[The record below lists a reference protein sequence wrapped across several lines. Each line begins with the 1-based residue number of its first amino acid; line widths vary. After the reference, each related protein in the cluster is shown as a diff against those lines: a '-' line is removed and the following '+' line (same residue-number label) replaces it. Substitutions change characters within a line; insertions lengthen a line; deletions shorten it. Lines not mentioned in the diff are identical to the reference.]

1 MKEIKLEQFSGPLD
15 LLIALIDQ
23 EKLNINDIALSKVTG
38 QYFDYLNKLEE
49 RRPEEL
55 ADFLVIATKLVYM
68 KSKNLLPQISPDE
81 DYGPSLAE
89 QLKMYKRYIE
99 ASRDVNRMWNKSI
112 LGYGRVEPPVKPEG
126 FVLPLNA
133 KNSDLKDS
141 FISLLKRLKPINP
154 LPKVSIDRAISVKQ
168 KIDLIYNL
176 LKRYK
181 KISFATILA
190 EAENKTEVIVS
201 FLAILELIK
210 FGNAAV
216 RQTKTFADLEISK
229 I

>member
-1 MKEIKLEQFSGPLD
+1 MQEIKLEQFSGPLD
-15 LLIALIDQ
+15 LLLALIEQ
-23 EKLNINDIALSKVTG
+23 EKLNINDIALSKVTE

-81 DYGPSLAE
+81 DDGPSLAE

-99 ASRDVNRMWNKSI
+99 ASRDMNRMWNKNSI
-112 LGYGRVEPPVKPEG
+112 GYGRMEPPVKPEG
-126 FVLPLNA
+126 FVLPVNA
-133 KNSDLKDS
+133 KSGDLKDS
-141 FISLLKRLKPINP
+141 FISLLKRLKPVNP

-168 KIDLIYNL
+168 KIDFIFNL
-176 LKRYK
+176 LKQHK
-181 KISFATILA
+181 KLSFSTILA
-190 EAENKTEVIVS
+190 EAENKTDVIVS
-201 FLAILELIK
+201 FLAILELVK

-216 RQTKTFADLEISK
+216 RQTKTYADLEISK

>member
-1 MKEIKLEQFSGPLD
+1 MREIKLEQFSGPLD
-15 LLIALIDQ
+15 LLLALIEQ
-23 EKLNINDIALSKVTG
+23 EKLNINDIALSKVTE

-68 KSKNLLPQISPDE
+68 KSKNLLPQLAADE
-81 DYGPSLAE
+81 DDGPSLAD
-89 QLKMYKRYIE
+89 QLRMYKRYIE
-99 ASRDVNRMWNKSI
+99 ASRDINRIWNKNV
-112 LGYGRVEPPVKPEG
+112 LGYGRLEPPIKAEG
-126 FVLPLNA
+126 FALPVNA
-133 KNSDLKDS
+133 KTQDLKES
-141 FISLLKRLKPINP
+141 FHSLLKRIKPVNP

-168 KIDLIYNL
+168 KIESIFNL
-176 LKRYK
+176 LKQYK
-181 KISFATILA
+181 KVSFARILA

-201 FLAILELIK
+201 FLAILELVK

-216 RQTKTFADLEISK
+216 SQSKTFADLEISK